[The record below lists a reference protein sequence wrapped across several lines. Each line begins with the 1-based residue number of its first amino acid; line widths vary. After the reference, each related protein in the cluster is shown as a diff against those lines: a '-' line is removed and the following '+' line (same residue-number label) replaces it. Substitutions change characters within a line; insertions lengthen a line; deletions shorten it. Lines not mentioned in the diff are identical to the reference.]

1 VTVFCGILNIR
12 TGQVEYSNGGHNVP
26 FYLHQGGVSPLENF
40 GGRALGLVERSPYA
54 SGRMILLPGEALLLY
69 TDGITEAMDPDE
81 TLYSDQRLE
90 QFLALNRGSRPRQM
104 IGDLVADVK
113 RFASGAPQSDDI
125 TALALLYLGAT
136 GPMKKELEIKVTNQ
150 LSAIERFNQAFT
162 EFGRRHRLAPKI
174 LHDVNLAVE
183 EILANIISYGYTDNR
198 EEHEIKLGV
207 SVQPGEVRVDVEDDG
222 RPFNPLEAPE
232 PDTTKPLEERTV
244 GGLGIHLVRKLM
256 DSLEYKRRDNK
267 NFLTIKKKMQ
277 ES

>member
-1 VTVFCGILNIR
+1 
-12 TGQVEYSNGGHNVP
+12 
-26 FYLHQGGVSPLENF
+26 
-40 GGRALGLVERSPYA
+40 
-54 SGRMILLPGEALLLY
+54 
-69 TDGITEAMDPDE
+69 MDPDE

-90 QFLALNRGSRPRQM
+90 QFLALNRGSPPRQM

-113 RFASGAPQSDDI
+113 RLASGAPQSDDI

-162 EFGRRHRLAPKI
+162 EFGRRYRLAPKI

-267 NFLTIKKKMQ
+267 NFLTLKKKTQ

>member
-1 VTVFCGILNIR
+1 
-12 TGQVEYSNGGHNVP
+12 
-26 FYLHQGGVSPLENF
+26 
-40 GGRALGLVERSPYA
+40 
-54 SGRMILLPGEALLLY
+54 
-69 TDGITEAMDPDE
+69 MDPDE

-90 QFLALNRGSRPRQM
+90 QFLTLNPGSPPRQM

-198 EEHEIKLGV
+198 EEHEIKLRV
-207 SVQPGEVRVDVEDDG
+207 SVQPEEVRVDVEDDG

-267 NFLTIKKKMQ
+267 NFLSLKKKTQ